1 MVEYKGY
8 EIPTWEEV
16 YGMYRD
22 VTCTEEMLKSIYYM
36 IPIFGKTETYHINT
50 RIRKGD
56 IDQYKLG
63 KLNNNNIM
71 ITAMSFIDDLI
82 NKIPKKENKNNDN
95 RRKKSIIR
103 GSLQQTGRKS
113 KEHQMSRCSKKVK
126 EKTVKK

>member
-22 VTCTEEMLKSIYYM
+22 ITCTEEMLKSMYYM
-36 IPIFGKTETYHINT
+36 IPIFGKAETYHINT

-113 KEHQMSRCSKKVK
+113 KEYQMPRCSKKVK